1 MYGTIA
7 EGPGGMAIFDI
18 DPAAAPAVVGV
29 AAASDGL
36 HNVKMQRLFSG
47 EEVMAI
53 RQKRAQ
59 LQASFKA
66 PGQ

>member
-7 EGPGGMAIFDI
+7 EGPGAMAIFDI
-18 DPAAAPAVVGV
+18 DPTVAPAVVGV
-29 AAASDGL
+29 AASSDGL
-36 HNVKMQRLFSG
+36 QNVKMQRLFSG
-47 EEVMAI
+47 EEVSAV

-59 LQASFKA
+59 LHGSFKA

>member
-1 MYGTIA
+1 
-7 EGPGGMAIFDI
+7 
-18 DPAAAPAVVGV
+18 
-29 AAASDGL
+29 
-36 HNVKMQRLFSG
+36 MQRLFSG

-59 LQASFKA
+59 LQASYKP